1 MNDTD
6 PKIQNRFNAMMM
18 SKSGQERLKM
28 GFSMFN
34 MARRQVIASI
44 KIAKPDA
51 DAREIRKPVVV
62 GTRITVELILDKLA
76 AGETVEQ
83 ILEAHPRLT
92 HEGIQAAMAFAADVL
107 KGDVVY
113 PAAEA
118 PDKKAEIVVSIF
130 KKHFDE
136 LMEAF
141 SVITPMGIRIRH
153 QKI

>member
-1 MNDTD
+1 MQKKMIVSD
-6 PKIQNRFNAMMM
+6 PNIMM
-18 SKSGQERLKM
+18 G
-28 GFSMFN
+28 
-34 MARRQVIASI
+34 
-44 KIAKPDA
+44 
-51 DAREIRKPVVV
+51 KPVVV

-118 PDKKAEIVVSIF
+118 LA
-130 KKHFDE
+130 
-136 LMEAF
+136 
-141 SVITPMGIRIRH
+141 
-153 QKI
+153 